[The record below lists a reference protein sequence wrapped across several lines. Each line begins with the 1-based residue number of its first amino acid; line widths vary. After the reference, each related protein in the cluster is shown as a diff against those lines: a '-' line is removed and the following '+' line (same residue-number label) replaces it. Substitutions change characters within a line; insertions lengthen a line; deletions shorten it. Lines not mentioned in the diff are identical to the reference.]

1 MDIEKKTTVIF
12 DEKIAKSKEMV
23 QEIEDIGFEV
33 MI

>member
-1 MDIEKKTTVIF
+1 VDIEKKTTVIF

-23 QEIEDIGFEV
+23 QDIKDIGFVV